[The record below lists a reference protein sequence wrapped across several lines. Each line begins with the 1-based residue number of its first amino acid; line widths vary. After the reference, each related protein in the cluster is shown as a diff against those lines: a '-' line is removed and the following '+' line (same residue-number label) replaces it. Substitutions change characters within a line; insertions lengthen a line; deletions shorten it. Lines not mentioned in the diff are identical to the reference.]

1 VSPPDFVRLG
11 NNPGEL
17 IRIAVYCENCFGFIR
32 FGPEGGPC
40 PEPIWIERCD
50 RCLARAA
57 EKEAEQERK
66 REIWVPRECAA
77 PDCQIVFEPRKAG
90 QRFCCDKHRKQTHRR
105 QKALAASSNG
115 AAPVLRQ
122 P

>member
-11 NNPGEL
+11 NNPSEL

-50 RCLARAA
+50 RCLAGAA
-57 EKEAEQERK
+57 EKEAMDQQKAEM
-66 REIWVPRECAA
+66 WAPLECAA
-77 PDCQIVFEPRKAG
+77 PDCQIVFTPRKVG
-90 QRFCCDKHRKQTHRR
+90 QRFHDDRCRKRTHRR
-105 QKALAASSNG
+105 LKTLAASSNG
-115 AAPVLRQ
+115 AAPASRV
-122 P
+122 